1 MSGYPPEANV
11 GTRPRLRDVFS
22 LWSPQS
28 VRRIFQNHPMNAP
41 RRGAEYAPADSKGR
55 AFWISEVLMQQPKPA
70 DDFTSTRL
78 ATITVDKAV
87 LTKLRPAAVKRDYS
101 LERLIHELLDRIAE
115 DQLTTA
121 ILDD

>member
-1 MSGYPPEANV
+1 
-11 GTRPRLRDVFS
+11 
-22 LWSPQS
+22 
-28 VRRIFQNHPMNAP
+28 
-41 RRGAEYAPADSKGR
+41 
-55 AFWISEVLMQQPKPA
+55 MQQPKPA
-70 DDFTSTRL
+70 DDITSTRL